1 MHSTLIKGEKKVN
14 DNAYKVDL
22 PSEYDVSAPFNVS
35 NLSLFDVG
43 DGSRSNRFEKR
54 GDGAIQSI
62 PNNLLKVPVRPII
75 RSKVKKLEDAF
86 NELIQSIWTKM
97 NLNKGISLISDDQ
110 TLVNLIYVQEGPD
123 PSIT

>member
-1 MHSTLIKGEKKVN
+1 V
-14 DNAYKVDL
+14 
-22 PSEYDVSAPFNVS
+22 
-35 NLSLFDVG
+35 
-43 DGSRSNRFEKR
+43 
-54 GDGAIQSI
+54 IQTI

-97 NLNKGISLISDDQ
+97 NLNKGISSISDDQ